1 MLGVDASWRFG
12 LNWYDG
18 VVAAAILYGTWSGFR
33 RGLSGEIVRLVG
45 LVLMV
50 VLALSFYLPVGKWVR
65 GATGWAEELAS
76 LAAFV
81 GIAMSVYIVAAV
93 VGTQIHRRLE
103 KGRFAAVVENVG
115 GVLAGMVRMAIL
127 MAWVT
132 VLLSLTRSKFWNHQ
146 VVEESRFGSFVVAK
160 FPSVAAVADRQ
171 FPEKMGIL
179 PDLKRREEP
188 ATEEAGTQKKP

>member
-1 MLGVDASWRFG
+1 
-12 LNWYDG
+12 
-18 VVAAAILYGTWSGFR
+18 
-33 RGLSGEIVRLVG
+33 
-45 LVLMV
+45 
-50 VLALSFYLPVGKWVR
+50 
-65 GATGWAEELAS
+65 
-76 LAAFV
+76 
-81 GIAMSVYIVAAV
+81 
-93 VGTQIHRRLE
+93 
-103 KGRFAAVVENVG
+103 
-115 GVLAGMVRMAIL
+115 